1 MSGSL
6 AFNKKWSFICYK
18 YKLYCHLYVIEKYM
32 YIFNTFILLC
42 DTKTKPFDIQIAEIM
57 GRHNFQVVSRYRQW
71 SQGIVHRCNYLGS

>member
-1 MSGSL
+1 
-6 AFNKKWSFICYK
+6 
-18 YKLYCHLYVIEKYM
+18 M